1 MGRDMPTPDT
11 DLAALEERLGHGFE
25 NRSLLKQALTHASA
39 AAGTG
44 TDNERLEFLG
54 DSVVSLAVNDHLYR
68 YFTQSAEGTLT
79 VIKSAVVS
87 TSALARR
94 ARALELGRL
103 AVLGRGMPR
112 AGSLSDSVL
121 ANLFEAVVGA
131 LYIDAGF
138 ERARDFVMA
147 ELASEIEAAAD
158 GSGERNHKAALQQLC
173 SRRWN
178 ELPRYRVLTATG
190 PDHAK
195 TFKVTAVVGE
205 RTFKPATGR
214 TKKEAEQRA
223 AEKALAELEGETG
236 KATSH
241 HRDTEGTE
249 NS

>member
-1 MGRDMPTPDT
+1 MPTPDT
-11 DLAALEERLGHGFE
+11 GLAALEERLGHGFE
-25 NRSLLKQALTHASA
+25 NPSLLRQALTHASA
-39 AAGTG
+39 AAGTD

-54 DSVVSLAVNDHLYR
+54 DSVISLAVNDHLYR

-87 TSALARR
+87 TSSLARR
-94 ARALELGRL
+94 ARSLDLGGL
-103 AVLGRGMPR
+103 AFLGKGMPR
-112 AGSLSDSVL
+112 ARCLSDSVL

-147 ELASEIEAAAD
+147 ELASEIEDAAD
-158 GSGERNHKAALQQLC
+158 GPGERNYKAALQQLC
-173 SRRWN
+173 TRRWN

-195 TFKVTAVVGE
+195 TFKVAAAVGE
-205 RTFKPATGR
+205 RTFQPASGR

-236 KATSH
+236 KATSL

-249 NS
+249 ND

>member
-1 MGRDMPTPDT
+1 MGLEMPTPDT
-11 DLAALEERLGHGFE
+11 DLAALEERIGHGFE
-25 NRSLLKQALTHASA
+25 NCSLLRQALTHASA
-39 AAGTG
+39 ATGTG
-44 TDNERLEFLG
+44 SDNERLEFLG

-87 TSALARR
+87 TTALSRR

-103 AVLGRGMPR
+103 AVLGKGMPR

-147 ELASEIEAAAD
+147 ELAEEIEAAAD
-158 GSGERNHKAALQQLC
+158 GSGERNYKAALQQIC

-178 ELPRYRVLTATG
+178 ELPRYQVLTSTG

-195 TFKVTAVVGE
+195 TFEVAAAVGE
-205 RTFKPATGR
+205 RTFKPASGR

-223 AEKALAELEGETG
+223 AEKALAELEGKTG
-236 KATSH
+236 TATFH
-241 HRDTEGTE
+241 HRGTDGTE
-249 NS
+249 ND